1 MSRTGII
8 FISIWVE
15 EVDFA
20 ADSGGGRLLPLSEK
34 KAGGF
39 CR

>member
-1 MSRTGII
+1 MSRIMII

-20 ADSGGGRLLPLSEK
+20 ADSGGGQLLPLSGK
-34 KAGGF
+34 KGGGF